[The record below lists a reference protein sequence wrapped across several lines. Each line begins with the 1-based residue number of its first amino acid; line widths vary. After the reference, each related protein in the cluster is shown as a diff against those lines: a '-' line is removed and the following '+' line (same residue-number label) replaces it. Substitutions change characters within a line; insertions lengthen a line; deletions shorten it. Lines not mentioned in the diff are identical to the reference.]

1 MLVIPFNILAV
12 TSVKVPPMKFL
23 KSAILT
29 LASAYSAT
37 STAPL
42 LVISMD
48 PVGAISIYASASPS
62 EINDVPKVS
71 ETSAIP
77 PHAIEVRFPVSIS
90 RIVKA
95 FKALIFI
102 LFLTSFSSFIN
113 FFFFCPFLPHPGY
126 AWTDPLRDDY
136 HELLC

>member
-1 MLVIPFNILAV
+1 
-12 TSVKVPPMKFL
+12 MKFL

-71 ETSAIP
+71 ETFS
-77 PHAIEVRFPVSIS
+77 H
-90 RIVKA
+90 
-95 FKALIFI
+95 L
-102 LFLTSFSSFIN
+102 LF
-113 FFFFCPFLPHPGY
+113 
-126 AWTDPLRDDY
+126 
-136 HELLC
+136 